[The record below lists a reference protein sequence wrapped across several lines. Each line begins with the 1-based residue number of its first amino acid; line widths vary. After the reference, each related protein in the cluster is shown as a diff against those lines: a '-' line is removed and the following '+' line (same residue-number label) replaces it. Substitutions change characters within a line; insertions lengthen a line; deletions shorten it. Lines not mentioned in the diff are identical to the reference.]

1 MPQCTRP
8 VGCKEDALAFRSNLG
23 HAPLSARVYTH
34 SLIKKKKIFTSI
46 FYIRHLFFK
55 FIDYLISYI
64 VILSVEVEVDGSVLV
79 K

>member
-1 MPQCTRP
+1 MPQCARP

-23 HAPLSARVYTH
+23 HAPLSARVSCF
-34 SLIKKKKIFTSI
+34 SLIKKKIFFTSI
-46 FYIRHLFFK
+46 FYMMSIFK

>member
-1 MPQCTRP
+1 MM
-8 VGCKEDALAFRSNLG
+8 
-23 HAPLSARVYTH
+23 
-34 SLIKKKKIFTSI
+34 SI
-46 FYIRHLFFK
+46 FK